1 MLDTRGVAKRS
12 TAASLFDNASA
23 ISVIESMTTNNVVP
37 SPRKAPAK
45 ATTTRG
51 RGSARVTRGA
61 GRGAAS
67 ASKADLSTTVRHSLN
82 NRDFS

>member
-1 MLDTRGVAKRS
+1 MLDTRGVTRRS

-23 ISVIESMTTNNVVP
+23 INVIESMTSNNVIP

-51 RGSARVTRGA
+51 RGSARGA

-67 ASKADLSTTVRHSLN
+67 ASKADLSTTVRNSRN
-82 NRDFS
+82 N